1 MARQYIFLYGIITTK
16 AAIIIIIYML
26 TLKRQKHVRKLLAVI
41 RVKTK
46 QTGTAVIVL
55 VNVPVSGAGALLQ
68 ALIPAVLAALQ
79 RVIMP
84 HLLQNAVLAPVG
96 IPALKN
102 VIPLAKKLLAVIR
115 VKTKQTGTA
124 VIVLVNVPVS
134 GAGAL
139 LRALIPAVLAAL
151 QMVIMLPLLQNAV
164 LALFGILAL
173 KNAAVVALH
182 RTVIPVMILT
192 YTGTIHAVL
201 ERVKKKSVGQ
211 AAILEII
218 IVM

>member
-16 AAIIIIIYML
+16 VSIIIIIYKFTM
-26 TLKRQKHVRKLLAVI
+26 KRKKHVRKLLAVI

-151 QMVIMLPLLQNAV
+151 QMVI
-164 LALFGILAL
+164 I
-173 KNAAVVALH
+173 
-182 RTVIPVMILT
+182 
-192 YTGTIHAVL
+192 
-201 ERVKKKSVGQ
+201 
-211 AAILEII
+211 
-218 IVM
+218 